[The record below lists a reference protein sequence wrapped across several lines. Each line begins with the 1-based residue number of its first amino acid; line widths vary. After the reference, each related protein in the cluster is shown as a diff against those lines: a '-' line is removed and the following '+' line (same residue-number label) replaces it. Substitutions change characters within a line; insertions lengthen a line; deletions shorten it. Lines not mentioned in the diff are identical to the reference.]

1 MSVLT
6 FVNYFKTQSTGDR
19 YQVYMVEVVSE
30 VLEAGWLAELADQDV
45 S

>member
-1 MSVLT
+1 MLT
-6 FVNYFKTQSTGDR
+6 FVNYFETQSKGAR
-19 YQVYMVEVVSE
+19 YQGYMVEVVSE